1 MIHWKFNELPITFKS
16 TEANLIRDISKMAH
30 ANHIDPSSEIT
41 IFNIDGDT
49 NKHLPTDDL
58 GSNGDTSTVLQ
69 PTVPVGTKK
78 VKAGK
83 SETDVL
89 PTVPGDVDNVNIEP
103 ELLDILDS
111 FGDTGESGNWLDSE
125 PDGQDT
131 H

>member
-1 MIHWKFNELPITFKS
+1 MITWKFNELPITFKS

-30 ANHIDPSSEIT
+30 ANHIEPDAKIT
-41 IFNIDGDT
+41 ILDGTT
-49 NKHLPTDDL
+49 NNNLSADGS
-58 GSNGDTSTVLQ
+58 GSNGYSCPTAQSTLSVAAKKAK
-69 PTVPVGTKK
+69 TTKP
-78 VKAGK
+78 
-83 SETDVL
+83 ETDVL
-89 PTVPGDVDNVNIEP
+89 PTVPGDLDNADIEP